1 MTKTENS
8 CIFNGIHYVEEEPYD
23 EVIVKTGSDDLP
35 PSVSEGAIHYF
46 QEVNGYERKTVA
58 SVGERQPFVCKR
70 HSGNVRFYRRRDSEN
85 IGGDGSGWR
94 DLRISYADQLG

>member
-8 CIFNGIHYVEEEPYD
+8 CIFNGIHYFEEEPYD
-23 EVIVKTGSDDLP
+23 EVIIKTGSDDLP

-58 SVGERQPFVCKR
+58 SVGERQPFV
-70 HSGNVRFYRRRDSEN
+70 
-85 IGGDGSGWR
+85 
-94 DLRISYADQLG
+94 